1 MRMAGIIEIEIDD
14 VRNLGGLPS
23 GVKDEQIEPHIA
35 SAVQKVSAYLKGVL
49 PTDEADISRVRLAAA
64 SFAIAYALPVLNTFY
79 LSNAKNVPRHVAET
93 DYVFHD
99 PSEVL
104 KLAAYWER
112 RGYDALRDVGR
123 TGGSVGVTVI

>member
-1 MRMAGIIEIEIDD
+1 MIEIEVAE
-14 VRNLGGLPS
+14 VRRLGGLPD
-23 GVKDEQIEPHIA
+23 GVKDEQLEPHIA
-35 SAVQKVSAYLKGVL
+35 SAVQKVNAYLKGIL
-49 PTDEADISRVRLAAA
+49 PTNEADVGRVRIAAT
-64 SFAIAYALPVLNTFY
+64 SFAIAYALPVLNTFF
-79 LSNAKNVPRHVAET
+79 LSNAKNVPREVAKT

-104 KLAAYWER
+104 KLAAYWEK